1 MTENSFIDDES
12 EVNLLSVITALIFA
26 VTLMMVVGAILTMV
40 AL

>member
-12 EVNLLSVITALIFA
+12 EVNLLSVITALIFS
-26 VTLMMVVGAILTMV
+26 VTLMMVVGAMLTMV

>member
-1 MTENSFIDDES
+1 MTENSFTDDES

-26 VTLMMVVGAILTMV
+26 VTLMTVVAAMLTMV

>member
-12 EVNLLSVITALIFA
+12 EVNLLSVITTLIFS

>member
-1 MTENSFIDDES
+1 MTKNSFIDDES

-26 VTLMMVVGAILTMV
+26 VTLMMVVGAMLTMV